1 MNGLVASTGY
11 MLPYQA
17 RWVADDS
24 RMKIWEKSR
33 RIGATYAQ
41 AYEDVRDAAK
51 RDGAMDVWFTSA
63 DLSAAREYIIYCS
76 LWASVLNVAA
86 KDLGEIVLDSEK
98 DVKALTIEFANG
110 KRIHALSS
118 NPTAFRSKG
127 GKLVV
132 DEYAFHAQPEA
143 LWAAAV
149 PIISWGF
156 PVRVLSTYNGMGNRF
171 YRMVADAKKGN
182 KWSLHTTTIVDAVR
196 EGLADRILKRSLTE
210 DEGQAWLAE
219 MRDIAGDEETWLQE
233 FMCVPVDAATAYLP
247 WDLITSCEHPDAGNP
262 SKYLGGR
269 CAIGMDIA
277 RRRDRSVIWVDEEV
291 GDVLWT
297 REVIKLHKASFA
309 EQDAALDRAIAFY
322 RAFRVCMD
330 QTGMGEK
337 PVEDAKARH
346 GDYRV
351 EGVLFTGPVKQD
363 LATRGKQR
371 FEDRRIRIPADREI
385 RESHHAM
392 RKETTAAGNIRFDAD
407 RNETGHADEFWAHML
422 CLHAFGDGAV
432 QIDFEAAGQTV
443 GSRAWQDRI
452 QGPRIG
458 DDRDKANGSIDEDGF
473 GRIPGEND
481 FRGFA

>member
-1 MNGLVASTGY
+1 MSGLTASTGY

-17 RWVADDS
+17 RWVADNS

-41 AYEDVRDAAK
+41 AYEDVRDAAQ
-51 RDGAMDVWFTSA
+51 RDNPMDVWFTSA
-63 DLSAAREYIIYCS
+63 DLSAAREYILYCA
-76 LWASVLNVAA
+76 LWATVLNVAA
-86 KDLGEIVLDSEK
+86 QDLGEIVIDSEK

-132 DEYAFHAQPEA
+132 DEFAFHAQPEA

-149 PIISWGF
+149 PIITWGF

-182 KWSLHTTTIVDAVR
+182 AWSLHTTTIEDAVR
-196 EGLADRILKRSLTE
+196 EGLADRLTKRALTE
-210 DEGQAWLAE
+210 EERHRWLAE

-233 FMCVPVDAATAYLP
+233 FMCIPVDAATAYLT
-247 WDLITSCEHPDAGNP
+247 WDLIIGCEHPDAGDP
-262 SKYLGGR
+262 SKYGGGQ
-269 CAIGMDIA
+269 CAIGMDIG
-277 RRRDRSVIWVDEEV
+277 RRQDRTVIWVDEEV

-297 REVIKLHKASFA
+297 REVIKMHKASFA
-309 EQDAALDRAIAFY
+309 EQDAALDGAIARY
-322 RAFRVCMD
+322 RTFRICID

-346 GDYRV
+346 GANRV

-363 LATRGKQR
+363 LAMRGKQK
-371 FEDRRIRIPADREI
+371 FEDRLIRIPADRGI

-407 RNETGHADEFWAHML
+407 RNEAGHADEFWAHML
-422 CLHAFGDGAV
+422 CLHAFGKGAV
-432 QIDFEAAGQTV
+432 EIEFMASGQTAAGLRGFEEPQ
-443 GSRAWQDRI
+443 GRDR
-452 QGPRIG
+452 RRVEIG
-458 DDRDKANGSIDEDGF
+458 DREDDPGRGF
-473 GRIPGEND
+473 GSVAGQND
-481 FRGFA
+481 FGGFA